1 MFWKNCFFRPHCLRL
16 FDSIFLRSVHYTR
29 KQSGEISQ
37 WVAPVSGSYSTSI
50 ENTLV
55 TIS

>member
-29 KQSGEISQ
+29 KQSDEISQ